1 MHGNELV
8 SETSKLPKYYLNN
21 WAATNRRVISE
32 IPLDE
37 IQISD
42 RRAVGYT
49 SGTKSLQTSL
59 RLIVP
64 LLLL

>member
-1 MHGNELV
+1 MHGNKSV
-8 SETSKLPKYYLNN
+8 SVTSKLPKYYLNS
-21 WAATNRRVISE
+21 WTATNRRVISE

-37 IQISD
+37 IQNSN
-42 RRAVGYT
+42 RRAVGNT

-64 LLLL
+64 PLLL